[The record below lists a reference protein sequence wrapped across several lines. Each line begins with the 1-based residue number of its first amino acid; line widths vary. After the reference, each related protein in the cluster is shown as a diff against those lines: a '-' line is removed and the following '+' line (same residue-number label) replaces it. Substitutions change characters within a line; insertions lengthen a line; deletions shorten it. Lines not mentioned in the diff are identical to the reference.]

1 MESIEKGLNNID
13 LHRQDA
19 IKRHKQLFANAV
31 YEAAN
36 ISNRCCNNLDKEF
49 IRYFPEV
56 AVNSTI
62 LYNRHAAVLDE
73 CILTKA
79 EILSKMQAEKVHDQN
94 SMDDFMHLLYV
105 GGYLSVIPDTE
116 PFNPNTVV
124 EFRDGKVFGDADNKC
139 NKIIE
144 EWDNDIGLLPNRQ
157 VMGNYYIDIGENYYN
172 NRTTMYCCIHK
183 VLSPKVQCAGC
194 AKQYINPSFDTPNL
208 PCGHPHK
215 TYAKPMACACS
226 HTSNFQYIFA
236 PRQTSPDIVRGIDK
250 QLFISDT
257 THTFE
262 IDNYLN
268 LYHPPTKLYI
278 LFNKTAFPNIAFHFQ
293 KNIYDSKRMEALPN
307 TELLKES
314 YHNSLDNTIE
324 FLNNITNII
333 PDDLYEKRD
342 FFNRFRKFDSF
353 SSNRVMVDELE
364 SGETDPNI
372 SLNNALQKRLN
383 ETVRRAEDAE
393 NVMNEMVVEYEKQS
407 EDKKNIYYELCQVKK
422 SKLEKKNKKNIK
434 MLEKVEELNNTN
446 FKLMKKL
453 MDVET
458 YKAKTEYLGESYEE
472 MKRKVEDLKLE
483 NEKVR
488 NITTRLTS
496 QYVSEKERSENFSQ
510 DYNLLTRRWDEIVV
524 QNAEY
529 LKKMKI
535 LENELGVK
543 ILESNNLT
551 EKIKGFG
558 VGSTNALENALTD
571 KIGILENKLE
581 KRNETEIILKKE
593 NTLLGQELKKYK
605 DTIGSL
611 FQ

>member
-49 IRYFPEV
+49 IRYFPEITSENN
-56 AVNSTI
+56 A
-62 LYNRHAAVLDE
+62 
-73 CILTKA
+73 
-79 EILSKMQAEKVHDQN
+79 
-94 SMDDFMHLLYV
+94 
-105 GGYLSVIPDTE
+105 E

-124 EFRDGKVFGDADNKC
+124 EFRDGNVFGDADNKC

-157 VMGNYYIDIGENYYN
+157 VMGNYYIDIGEEINARPKYG
-172 NRTTMYCCIHK
+172 MYCNLHK
-183 VLSPKVQCAGC
+183 VASHIVKCMGC
-194 AKQYINPSFDTPNL
+194 HKQFTNLICESGLL
-208 PCGHPHK
+208 PCGHQWT
-215 TYAKPMACACS
+215 TYAKPIACACT
-226 HTSNFQYIFA
+226 HTSTHFTYSL
-236 PRQTSPDIVRGIDK
+236 TSSPDIERGADK
-250 QLFISDT
+250 QLFVSTT

-293 KNIYDSKRMEALPN
+293 KNIYDSKRMKALPN
-307 TELLKES
+307 NELLKDS
-314 YHNSLDNTIE
+314 YHKSLDNRDD
-324 FLNNITNII
+324 FLKNITNII

-353 SSNRVMVDELE
+353 SSNRVMVDKLE
-364 SGETDPNI
+364 SGETDVTKT
-372 SLNNALQKRLN
+372 LNNALQKRLN

-407 EDKKNIYYELCQVKK
+407 EEKKNIYYELGHLKK
-422 SKLEKKNKKNIK
+422 STLEKENTQNTTMFNKI
-434 MLEKVEELNNTN
+434 EELNNTN
-446 FKLMKKL
+446 FKLTKKL

-496 QYVSEKERSENFSQ
+496 QYISEKERSENFAK
-510 DYNLLTRRWDEIVV
+510 DYNLLTRRFGGMVD
-524 QNAEY
+524 QNTEY
-529 LKKMKI
+529 LKKVSI
-535 LENELGVK
+535 LENELEVK
-543 ILESNNLT
+543 ILESTNLT
-551 EKIKGFG
+551 EKIKGIG
-558 VGSTNALENALTD
+558 IGSTNALENALSD
-571 KIGILENKLE
+571 KISILEKKLE
-581 KRNETEIILKKE
+581 NNETIETTLKKE
-593 NTLLGQELKKYK
+593 NALLCQKMKKYK
-605 DTIGSL
+605 DTIGLL
-611 FQ
+611 FKT

>member
-13 LHRQDA
+13 SHRQDA

-49 IRYFPEV
+49 IRYFPEITSENN
-56 AVNSTI
+56 A
-62 LYNRHAAVLDE
+62 
-73 CILTKA
+73 
-79 EILSKMQAEKVHDQN
+79 
-94 SMDDFMHLLYV
+94 
-105 GGYLSVIPDTE
+105 E

-144 EWDNDIGLLPNRQ
+144 EWDNDTGLLPNRR
-157 VMGNYYIDIGENYYN
+157 VMGNYYIDIGEAYN
-172 NRTTMYCCIHK
+172 NTTTTMYCGIHK
-183 VLSPKVQCAGC
+183 VLSPKVRCAGC
-194 AKQYINPSFDTPNL
+194 NKQYINPSFDTPNL
-208 PCGHPHK
+208 PCGHQHK
-215 TYAKPMACACS
+215 TYAEPMACACLYNAN
-226 HTSNFQYIFA
+226 HFQYCYVSG
-236 PRQTSPDIVRGIDK
+236 TSPDIERGIDK
-250 QLFISDT
+250 QLFASDT
-257 THTFE
+257 IHTFE

-293 KNIYDSKRMEALPN
+293 KNIYDSRRMKSLPN
-307 TELLKES
+307 TELLKDS
-314 YHNSLDNTIE
+314 YHKSLDNRDD
-324 FLNNITNII
+324 FLKNITNII

-342 FFNRFRKFDSF
+342 FFNRFRRFDSF

-364 SGETDPNI
+364 SGETDI
-372 SLNNALQKRLN
+372 TITLNNALQKRLN

-407 EDKKNIYYELCQVKK
+407 EEKKNIYYELGHLKK
-422 SKLEKKNKKNIK
+422 SILEKENIQNTTMFNKI
-434 MLEKVEELNNTN
+434 EELNNTN
-446 FKLMKKL
+446 FKLTKKL

-496 QYVSEKERSENFSQ
+496 QYISEKEKSENFAK
-510 DYNLLTRRWDEIVV
+510 DYNLLTRRFGGMVD
-524 QNAEY
+524 QNTEY
-529 LKKMKI
+529 LKKVSI
-535 LENELGVK
+535 LENELEIK
-543 ILESNNLT
+543 ILESTNLT
-551 EKIKGFG
+551 EKIKGIG
-558 VGSTNALENALTD
+558 IGSTNALENALSD
-571 KIGILENKLE
+571 KISILEKKLE
-581 KRNETEIILKKE
+581 NNETIETTLKKE
-593 NTLLGQELKKYK
+593 NALLCQELKKYK
-605 DTIGSL
+605 DTIGL
-611 FQ
+611 LLKT

>member
-1 MESIEKGLNNID
+1 METIEQGLNNID
-13 LHRQDA
+13 LHRRDA
-19 IKRHKQLFANAV
+19 IKRHKELFANAV

-56 AVNSTI
+56 ASESN
-62 LYNRHAAVLDE
+62 
-73 CILTKA
+73 
-79 EILSKMQAEKVHDQN
+79 
-94 SMDDFMHLLYV
+94 
-105 GGYLSVIPDTE
+105 TE
-116 PFNPNTVV
+116 PFNPTTVV
-124 EFRDGKVFGDADNKC
+124 EFRDGKVFGDNDNKC

-157 VMGNYYIDIGENYYN
+157 VTGNYYIDIGVDMFDIKITNKCS
-172 NRTTMYCCIHK
+172 MYCKLHK
-183 VLSPKVQCAGC
+183 VVSHAVTCVGC
-194 AKQYINPSFDTPNL
+194 NKQYTNPSFDTPNL
-208 PCGHPHK
+208 PCGHSWT
-215 TYAKPMACACS
+215 TYAKPMSCACT
-226 HTSNFQYIFA
+226 HTPTHFIYGSI
-236 PRQTSPDIVRGIDK
+236 PSSPDIGRGIDK
-250 QLFISDT
+250 QLFDSSI

-278 LFNKTAFPNIAFHFQ
+278 LFNKTAFPNIAFYFQ
-293 KNIYDSKRMEALPN
+293 KNIYDSKRMKALPN

-314 YHNSLDNTIE
+314 YHKSLDNRDD

-422 SKLEKKNKKNIK
+422 STLEKENNKNIK

-446 FKLMKKL
+446 FKLTKKL
-453 MDVET
+453 MDIEIH
-458 YKAKTEYLGESYEE
+458 KAKTEYLGESYEE
-472 MKRKVEDLKLE
+472 MKRTVDDLNLE

-496 QYVSEKERSENFSQ
+496 QYIAEKERSENFSQ

-571 KIGILENKLE
+571 KISILENKLE

-593 NTLLGQELKKYK
+593 NTLLGKELKKYK
-605 DTIGSL
+605 DTIGTL

>member
-1 MESIEKGLNNID
+1 METIEQGLNNID
-13 LHRQDA
+13 LHRRDA
-19 IKRHKQLFANAV
+19 IKRHKELFANAV

-56 AVNSTI
+56 ASESN
-62 LYNRHAAVLDE
+62 
-73 CILTKA
+73 
-79 EILSKMQAEKVHDQN
+79 
-94 SMDDFMHLLYV
+94 
-105 GGYLSVIPDTE
+105 TE

-124 EFRDGKVFGDADNKC
+124 EFRDGKVFGDNDHKT

-157 VMGNYYIDIGENYYN
+157 VTGNYYIDIGVDRFDIKITKEGAEVI
-172 NRTTMYCCIHK
+172 YCKLHK
-183 VLSPKVQCAGC
+183 VVSPHILCKACN
-194 AKQYINPSFDTPNL
+194 KQYTHPRFDTPNL
-208 PCGHPHK
+208 PCGHAWIS
-215 TYAKPMACACS
+215 YAKPMRCACAAGS
-226 HTSNFQYIFA
+226 AVHFTYGSV
-236 PRQTSPDIVRGIDK
+236 PSSPDIERGIDK
-250 QLFISDT
+250 QLFDSTT

-278 LFNKTAFPNIAFHFQ
+278 LFNKTAFPNIAFYFQ
-293 KNIYDSKRMEALPN
+293 KNIYDSKRMKALPN

-314 YHNSLDNTIE
+314 YHKSLDNRDD

-422 SKLEKKNKKNIK
+422 STLEKENNKNIK

-446 FKLMKKL
+446 FKLTKKL
-453 MDVET
+453 MDIEIH
-458 YKAKTEYLGESYEE
+458 KAKTEYLGESYEE
-472 MKRKVEDLKLE
+472 MKRTVDDLNLE

-496 QYVSEKERSENFSQ
+496 QYIAEKERSENFSK

-571 KIGILENKLE
+571 KISILENKLE

-593 NTLLGQELKKYK
+593 NTLLGKELKKYK
-605 DTIGSL
+605 DTIGTL